1 MTLEKK
7 LKKVHRELLTTI
19 QKLEIEESKLNRQIV
34 GMYCGFFVVLSVLII
49 IKLR

>member
-1 MTLEKK
+1 MTLEEK
-7 LKKVHRELLTTI
+7 LEKFSREQLIKI
-19 QKLEIEESKLNRQIV
+19 QKLQIEDLKRQIV